1 MGFALNRPSAP
12 LGVRNAVLWAS
23 ARRHSVTDYP
33 GPLSIKS
40 VTSGTVAWKTSG
52 RELVVDRDS
61 FLVLNSG
68 EPYSM
73 HIDAREP
80 VSTLCVFFAP
90 GFVESVCDSIA
101 RDDVDPSHSTN
112 TAAGFAQRLHPA
124 DGRILPRM
132 QAIGRAHMTDQ
143 LRIDQLWIDQQFL
156 ELAADLAMLRR
167 DVRHRVRLM
176 PARRA
181 ATREEL
187 FRRVRRGQEFLH
199 AAATEETDL
208 CNLAREVCLSPYHF
222 HRAFTRA
229 FGQTPHA
236 YRNGLR
242 MARARRLLETS
253 QLSVTEV
260 CGAVGFES
268 AASFSSL
275 FRRTFGVPPSEFT
288 KISKI
293 R

>member
-1 MGFALNRPSAP
+1 MGFTLNRPSAP
-12 LGVRNAVLWAS
+12 LGIRNAVLWAS
-23 ARRHSVTDYP
+23 ARRHTVTDYP

-40 VTSGTVAWKTSG
+40 VTSGTVSWKTGG

-73 HIDAREP
+73 NIDAREP
-80 VSTLCVFFAP
+80 VSTLCVFFAA
-90 GFVESVCDSIA
+90 GFAESIAGSMA
-101 RDDVDPSHSTN
+101 RDDVEPSN
-112 TAAGFAQRLHPA
+112 PAAAGFAQRLHPA

-132 QAIGRAHMTDQ
+132 QAIGRAQMAD
-143 LRIDQLWIDQQFL
+143 RLWIDEQFL
-156 ELAADLAMLRR
+156 ELAADLAMLNR

-199 AAATEETDL
+199 AAAAEETDL
-208 CNLAREVCLSPYHF
+208 CDLAREACLSPYHF

-268 AASFSSL
+268 APSFSNL

>member
-1 MGFALNRPSAP
+1 MAFALNRPSAP
-12 LGVRNAVLWAS
+12 VGVRNAVLCAS

-40 VTSGTVAWKTSG
+40 VTSGMVAWKTGG
-52 RELVVDRDS
+52 RELRVDRDS
-61 FLVLNSG
+61 FLVLNHG

-73 HIDAREP
+73 EIDAREP

-90 GFVESVCDSIA
+90 GFVESVCGTIA
-101 RDDVDPSHSTN
+101 CDDVEPVS
-112 TAAGFAQRLHPA
+112 APPIFAQRLYAA
-124 DGRILPRM
+124 DARILPRM
-132 QAIGRAHMTDQ
+132 QTIARMQMA
-143 LRIDQLWIDQQFL
+143 DQLWIDQQFL
-156 ELAADLAMLRR
+156 ELAADLAMLNR
-167 DVRHRVRLM
+167 DVRRRVRLM

-199 AAATEETDL
+199 AAATEEIDL
-208 CNLAREVCLSPYHF
+208 GALAREACLSPYHL
-222 HRAFTRA
+222 HRAFTSA

-236 YRNGLR
+236 YRTGLR
-242 MARARRLLETS
+242 LARARRLLETS

-260 CGAVGFES
+260 CAAVGFES
-268 AASFSSL
+268 GASFSTL
-275 FRRTFGVPPSEFT
+275 FRRAFGAPPSAFS